1 MNKNLSFSLFPQPSS
16 ANTCAQRAPY
26 GTVGSRTPINN
37 HYSPIDLP
45 TLKSNNF
52 KAGTMKRKGVE
63 LPLII
68 ELSKYSNELLN
79 TSLLSSPTKGK
90 SIKESIIL
98 NSKEIVNN
106 NVFARKINDA
116 STNENKSSSPTTLR
130 NNKLVDMLNI
140 RPKKVDLANILNQR
154 YLKTFNDLDI
164 ELAQNKNTL
173 YEFGP
178 KKTLNFKI
186 LSKNVYKILES
197 SFFGMSSVI
206 SIPHFYVSPNN
217 VIVNLFY
224 YTVPKANSDSTNKKD
239 LNILNLEGL
248 LNKLSK
254 YFKKP
259 ITLELTKL
267 YSVSNNSQILAHVLG
282 KLGLSRKRSFA
293 RIIGRFLSRQSEKIF
308 FRKSIN
314 KFSGAITG
322 VYIKLGGRLLRG
334 KIVPRRTVKKIQYGS
349 LARSKS
355 NYITSAR
362 ITQKNKRGSFSFTV
376 AIGHNFF

>member
-1 MNKNLSFSLFPQPSS
+1 MNKNLSFL
-16 ANTCAQRAPY
+16 
-26 GTVGSRTPINN
+26 PINN

-52 KAGTMKRKGVE
+52 KTGTMKRKGVE
-63 LPLII
+63 MPLII
-68 ELSKYSNELLN
+68 EISKYSNELLN
-79 TSLLSSPTKGK
+79 K
-90 SIKESIIL
+90 SHSKESIII
-98 NSKEIVNN
+98 NSKEIVKNS
-106 NVFARKINDA
+106 V
-116 STNENKSSSPTTLR
+116 NENKTSYY
-130 NNKLVDMLNI
+130 NLVDMLNI
-140 RPKKVDLANILNQR
+140 KPKKINLANILNQR
-154 YLKTFNDLDI
+154 YLKTFSTLDI
-164 ELAQNKNTL
+164 ELAQNQNTMF
-173 YEFGP
+173 EFTP
-178 KKTLNFKI
+178 KTLNFKI

-197 SFFGMSSVI
+197 SLFEMSSII
-206 SIPHFYVSPNN
+206 SRPHFYVSPNN
-217 VIVNLFY
+217 VIINLFY
-224 YTVPKANSDSTNKKD
+224 YAVNKNNKIKNDKTVD
-239 LNILNLEGL
+239 LNINNLQGL
-248 LNKLSK
+248 TSKLSR

-355 NYITSAR
+355 NYITNAR
-362 ITQKNKRGSFSFTV
+362 IIQKNKRGSFSFTV

>member
-1 MNKNLSFSLFPQPSS
+1 MNKNLSFL
-16 ANTCAQRAPY
+16 
-26 GTVGSRTPINN
+26 PINN
-37 HYSPIDLP
+37 HYSHIDLP

-52 KAGTMKRKGVE
+52 KTGTMKRKGVE
-63 LPLII
+63 MPLII
-68 ELSKYSNELLN
+68 EISKYSNELLN
-79 TSLLSSPTKGK
+79 K
-90 SIKESIIL
+90 SQSKESIII
-98 NSKEIVNN
+98 NSKEIVKNS
-106 NVFARKINDA
+106 V
-116 STNENKSSSPTTLR
+116 NENKTSYY
-130 NNKLVDMLNI
+130 NLVDMLNI
-140 RPKKVDLANILNQR
+140 KPKKINLANILNQR
-154 YLKTFNDLDI
+154 YLKTFSTLDI
-164 ELAQNKNTL
+164 ELAQNQNTMF
-173 YEFGP
+173 EFTP
-178 KKTLNFKI
+178 KTLNFKI

-197 SFFGMSSVI
+197 SLFEMSSII
-206 SIPHFYVSPNN
+206 SRPHFYVSPNN
-217 VIVNLFY
+217 VIINLFY
-224 YTVPKANSDSTNKKD
+224 YAVNKNNKIKNDKTVD
-239 LNILNLEGL
+239 LNINNLQGL
-248 LNKLSK
+248 TSKLSR

-355 NYITSAR
+355 NYITNAR
-362 ITQKNKRGSFSFTV
+362 IIQKNKRGSFSFTV

>member
-1 MNKNLSFSLFPQPSS
+1 MNKNLSFL
-16 ANTCAQRAPY
+16 
-26 GTVGSRTPINN
+26 PINN

-52 KAGTMKRKGVE
+52 KTGTMKRKGVE
-63 LPLII
+63 MPLII
-68 ELSKYSNELLN
+68 EISKYSNELLN
-79 TSLLSSPTKGK
+79 K
-90 SIKESIIL
+90 SQSKESIII
-98 NSKEIVNN
+98 NSKEIVKNS
-106 NVFARKINDA
+106 V
-116 STNENKSSSPTTLR
+116 NENKTSYY
-130 NNKLVDMLNI
+130 NLVDMLNI
-140 RPKKVDLANILNQR
+140 KPKKINLANILNQR
-154 YLKTFNDLDI
+154 YLKTFSTLDI
-164 ELAQNKNTL
+164 ELAQNQNTMF
-173 YEFGP
+173 EFTP
-178 KKTLNFKI
+178 KTLNFKI

-197 SFFGMSSVI
+197 SLFEMSSII
-206 SIPHFYVSPNN
+206 SRPHFYVSPNN
-217 VIVNLFY
+217 VIINLFY
-224 YTVPKANSDSTNKKD
+224 YAVNKNNKIKNDKTVD
-239 LNILNLEGL
+239 LNINNLQGITS
-248 LNKLSK
+248 KLSR

-355 NYITSAR
+355 NYITNAR
-362 ITQKNKRGSFSFTV
+362 IIQKNKRGSFSFTV

>member
-1 MNKNLSFSLFPQPSS
+1 MNKNLSFL
-16 ANTCAQRAPY
+16 
-26 GTVGSRTPINN
+26 PINN

-52 KAGTMKRKGVE
+52 KTGTMKRKGVE
-63 LPLII
+63 MPLII
-68 ELSKYSNELLN
+68 EISKYSNELLN
-79 TSLLSSPTKGK
+79 K
-90 SIKESIIL
+90 SQSKESIII
-98 NSKEIVNN
+98 NSKEIVKNS
-106 NVFARKINDA
+106 V
-116 STNENKSSSPTTLR
+116 NENKTSYY
-130 NNKLVDMLNI
+130 NLVDMLNI
-140 RPKKVDLANILNQR
+140 KPKKINLANILNQR
-154 YLKTFNDLDI
+154 YLKTFSTLDI
-164 ELAQNKNTL
+164 ELAQNQNTMF
-173 YEFGP
+173 EFTP
-178 KKTLNFKI
+178 KTLNFKI

-197 SFFGMSSVI
+197 SLFEMSSII
-206 SIPHFYVSPNN
+206 SRTHFYVSPNN
-217 VIVNLFY
+217 VIINLFY
-224 YTVPKANSDSTNKKD
+224 YAVNKNNKIKNDKTVD
-239 LNILNLEGL
+239 LNINNLQGL
-248 LNKLSK
+248 TSKLSR

-355 NYITSAR
+355 NYITNAR
-362 ITQKNKRGSFSFTV
+362 IIQKNKRGSFSFTV

>member
-1 MNKNLSFSLFPQPSS
+1 MNKNLSFL
-16 ANTCAQRAPY
+16 
-26 GTVGSRTPINN
+26 PINN

-52 KAGTMKRKGVE
+52 KTGTMKRKGVE
-63 LPLII
+63 MPLII
-68 ELSKYSNELLN
+68 EISKYSNELLN
-79 TSLLSSPTKGK
+79 K
-90 SIKESIIL
+90 SQSKESIII
-98 NSKEIVNN
+98 NSKEIVKNS
-106 NVFARKINDA
+106 V
-116 STNENKSSSPTTLR
+116 NENKTSYY
-130 NNKLVDMLNI
+130 NLVDMLNI
-140 RPKKVDLANILNQR
+140 KPKKINLANILNQR
-154 YLKTFNDLDI
+154 YLKTFSTLDI
-164 ELAQNKNTL
+164 ELAQNQNTMF
-173 YEFGP
+173 EFTP
-178 KKTLNFKI
+178 KTLNFKI

-197 SFFGMSSVI
+197 SLFEMSSII
-206 SIPHFYVSPNN
+206 SRPHFYVSPNN
-217 VIVNLFY
+217 VIINLFY
-224 YTVPKANSDSTNKKD
+224 YAVNKNNKIKNDKTVD
-239 LNILNLEGL
+239 LNINNLQGL
-248 LNKLSK
+248 TSKLSR

-267 YSVSNNSQILAHVLG
+267 YSVSNNIQILAHVLG

-355 NYITSAR
+355 NYITNAR
-362 ITQKNKRGSFSFTV
+362 IIQKNKRGSFSFTV

>member
-1 MNKNLSFSLFPQPSS
+1 MNKNLSFL
-16 ANTCAQRAPY
+16 
-26 GTVGSRTPINN
+26 PINN

-52 KAGTMKRKGVE
+52 KTGTMKRKGVE
-63 LPLII
+63 MPLII
-68 ELSKYSNELLN
+68 EISKYSNELLN
-79 TSLLSSPTKGK
+79 K
-90 SIKESIIL
+90 SQSKESIII
-98 NSKEIVNN
+98 NSKEIVKNS
-106 NVFARKINDA
+106 V
-116 STNENKSSSPTTLR
+116 NENKTSYY
-130 NNKLVDMLNI
+130 NLVDMLNI
-140 RPKKVDLANILNQR
+140 KPKKINLANILNQR
-154 YLKTFNDLDI
+154 YLKTFSTLDI
-164 ELAQNKNTL
+164 ELAQNQNTMF
-173 YEFGP
+173 EFTP
-178 KKTLNFKI
+178 KTLNFKI

-197 SFFGMSSVI
+197 SLFEMSSII
-206 SIPHFYVSPNN
+206 SRPHFYVSPNN
-217 VIVNLFY
+217 VIINLFY
-224 YTVPKANSDSTNKKD
+224 YAVNKNNKIKNDKTVD
-239 LNILNLEGL
+239 LNINNLQGL
-248 LNKLSK
+248 TSKLSR

-355 NYITSAR
+355 NYITTAR
-362 ITQKNKRGSFSFTV
+362 LTQKNKRGAFSFTV
-376 AIGHNFF
+376 SIGHKFF

>member
-1 MNKNLSFSLFPQPSS
+1 MNKNLSFL
-16 ANTCAQRAPY
+16 
-26 GTVGSRTPINN
+26 PINN

-52 KAGTMKRKGVE
+52 KTGTMKRKGVE
-63 LPLII
+63 MPLII
-68 ELSKYSNELLN
+68 EISKYSNELLN
-79 TSLLSSPTKGK
+79 K
-90 SIKESIIL
+90 SQSKESIII
-98 NSKEIVNN
+98 NSKEIVKNS
-106 NVFARKINDA
+106 V
-116 STNENKSSSPTTLR
+116 NENKTSYY
-130 NNKLVDMLNI
+130 NLVDMLNI
-140 RPKKVDLANILNQR
+140 KPKKINLANILNQR
-154 YLKTFNDLDI
+154 YLKTFSTLDI
-164 ELAQNKNTL
+164 ELAQNQNTMF
-173 YEFGP
+173 EFTP
-178 KKTLNFKI
+178 KTLNFKI

-197 SFFGMSSVI
+197 SLFEMSSII
-206 SIPHFYVSPNN
+206 SRPHFYVSPNN
-217 VIVNLFY
+217 VIINLFY
-224 YTVPKANSDSTNKKD
+224 YAVNKNNKIKNDKTVD
-239 LNILNLEGL
+239 LNINNLQGL
-248 LNKLSK
+248 TSKLSR

-349 LARSKS
+349 LARCKS
-355 NYITSAR
+355 NYITNAR
-362 ITQKNKRGSFSFTV
+362 YTQKNKRGSFSFTV
-376 AIGHNFF
+376 SIGHKFF